1 MAVEAFHAAGLRF
14 RAAREVDR
22 GEALFA
28 PETDGRVLSFRKA
41 FLSRRG
47 VLPAALDAL
56 LRLGGELWPAP
67 HEMSTAARLASN
79 SFARA
84 AAVA

>member
-1 MAVEAFHAAGLRF
+1 MEAFHAAGLLF
-14 RAAREVDR
+14 GPRAEVDR

-56 LRLGGELWPAP
+56 LRLGGGLSP
-67 HEMSTAARLASN
+67 HLPMR
-79 SFARA
+79 
-84 AAVA
+84 

>member
-1 MAVEAFHAAGLRF
+1 MEAFHAAGLLF
-14 RAAREVDR
+14 GPRAEVDR
-22 GEALFA
+22 AEALFA

-56 LRLGGELWPAP
+56 LRLGGELWPELP
-67 HEMSTAARLASN
+67 MR
-79 SFARA
+79 
-84 AAVA
+84 

>member
-1 MAVEAFHAAGLRF
+1 MEAFHTAGLLF
-14 RAAREVDR
+14 GPRAEVDR

-56 LRLGGELWPAP
+56 LRLGGELWPELP
-67 HEMSTAARLASN
+67 MR
-79 SFARA
+79 
-84 AAVA
+84 